1 MFERL
6 VLERIARILAAR
18 DFIIGMEGGAE
29 NLLQLYHGEGGY
41 SLAKSDGAIGR
52 IGRIGCV
59 NRLMISAPPFRYTYP
74 SKSGL
79 DPLSNCAGKGLGNA
93 SH

>member
-1 MFERL
+1 MKDNYLIKSLAAWQNNQMFERL
-6 VLERIARILAAR
+6 VLERIARILVAR

-52 IGRIGCV
+52 IGRIGLC
-59 NRLMISAPPFRYTYP
+59 
-74 SKSGL
+74 K
-79 DPLSNCAGKGLGNA
+79 
-93 SH
+93 